1 MSQSAA
7 LVAVALAAAWF
18 CAFLGAHVI
27 GWRAGRGNAQWLVRC
42 YAASILGTL
51 ISVTACTA
59 GSSVTGEIGLCIV
72 LALMTSGCLFVVY
85 VPAVYTVLTSLSVQT
100 LILLGRAGGALPEA
114 ELYARFSGR
123 PIVADRLATLA
134 ASGYLTHEQERF
146 RLTIRGRMIAALF
159 ARLKELWK
167 LGAGG

>member
-42 YAASILGTL
+42 YAASILGML

-59 GSSVTGEIGLCIV
+59 GSGLCIV